1 MANVKDQQFRFW
13 ASLALFM
20 LLPHSLFAT
29 LPAIGNDSLFICLE
43 EEFQSECYGSIHR
56 VTSSGVV
63 PVSLRQARIQINRRI
78 NNTKRRLGLGR
89 SSRLE
94 SRLSNLLE
102 TRKDLSACNRYY
114 SPQCSDQEDPG
125 HPSLACSVAGD
136 SDTSFDQK
144 SDDVTSRIVNGLVCE
159 RGDSPVLPIRE
170 SGQTVCTGTLIA
182 SNVVLTAAHCLN
194 GSFCQ
199 SLSVR
204 DSTGQT
210 SVASSCKLHPEYNPT
225 DDITERNDI
234 ALIFLES
241 SPLARI
247 APIHIEDDFIAGESL
262 VLAGFGRNESGNY
275 KDLRAA
281 SNVLQSVSSFGL
293 VARYDVGDSSGT
305 TCNGD
310 SGGPLFVLRDSTWH
324 VAGVTSWGSANNCAL
339 PGFESGDTAV
349 WSKLSAQSHLNF
361 IATWVPSLFR

>member
-1 MANVKDQQFRFW
+1 M
-13 ASLALFM
+13 
-20 LLPHSLFAT
+20 
-29 LPAIGNDSLFICLE
+29 
-43 EEFQSECYGSIHR
+43 
-56 VTSSGVV
+56 
-63 PVSLRQARIQINRRI
+63 QINRRI
-78 NNTKRRLGLGR
+78 SNMKRRLGLAR
-89 SSRLE
+89 SNRLE
-94 SRLSNLLE
+94 SRLAKLLE
-102 TRKDLSACNRYY
+102 TRRDLSACHHYFA
-114 SPQCSDQEDPG
+114 PQCNSQQDPQ

-136 SDTSFDQK
+136 SNTFYDQNL
-144 SDDVTSRIVNGLVCE
+144 DEATSRIVNGLVCE

-210 SVASSCKLHPEYNPT
+210 SFASSCKLHPQYSSS

-241 SPLARI
+241 APFARI
-247 APIHIEDDFIAGESL
+247 APIHIDEDFIVGESL
-262 VLAGFGRNESGNY
+262 VLAGYGRNESGNF

-281 SNVLQSVSSFGL
+281 SNALQSVTSFGL
-293 VARYDVGDSSGT
+293 VSRYDVGDSSGT

-310 SGGPLFVLRDSTWH
+310 SGGPLFIRRGDAWY

-339 PGFESGDTAV
+339 PGFESSDTAV
-349 WSKLSAQSHLNF
+349 WSKLSSASHLNF